1 MEQSVLKNY
10 AKYVSLNILGMIGL
24 SCYILADTFFLSK
37 ALGATGLAALNFS
50 ISIYSLI
57 HGTGLMIGI
66 GGATRY
72 SILKYQREEEQK
84 NIAFTSSLKLGIL
97 AGAVFAAIGILWTV
111 PLAVLLGADEVTLPL
126 TRDYL
131 RTILC
136 FAPFFILNNIVLA
149 FIRNDN
155 NPRLSMI
162 AMLTGSF
169 SNIILDY
176 VFMFP
181 LGMGMFGA
189 AFATGLAPV
198 ISLGILSFHFI
209 FGKSSLCWMRARSRL
224 RMTRDILSL
233 GLAAFITEVSS
244 AIVLITFNWI
254 ILKLEGNVGVAS
266 YGIVANLAL
275 VGISVFT
282 GIAQGIQ
289 PLVSKAYGLREKPV
303 IRKLLRYAV
312 VSSLVIASAIYLLV
326 YFGSGWLT
334 GIFNSGQNASI
345 ALLAEP
351 GLKIY
356 FIGFFFAGVNIIV
369 CMYLSAAENAM
380 KAFLISVARGCVI
393 LVPMAFLL
401 SAVWGMTGVWM
412 AFVAAEGL
420 VSILAVLM
428 IFVKKTS

>member
-1 MEQSVLKNY
+1 M
-10 AKYVSLNILGMIGL
+10 
-24 SCYILADTFFLSK
+24 
-37 ALGATGLAALNFS
+37 
-50 ISIYSLI
+50 
-57 HGTGLMIGI
+57 
-66 GGATRY
+66 
-72 SILKYQREEEQK
+72 
-84 NIAFTSSLKLGIL
+84 
-97 AGAVFAAIGILWTV
+97 
-111 PLAVLLGADEVTLPL
+111 
-126 TRDYL
+126 
-131 RTILC
+131 
-136 FAPFFILNNIVLA
+136 
-149 FIRNDN
+149 
-155 NPRLSMI
+155 
-162 AMLTGSF
+162 
-169 SNIILDY
+169 
-176 VFMFP
+176 
-181 LGMGMFGA
+181 
-189 AFATGLAPV
+189 
-198 ISLGILSFHFI
+198 
-209 FGKSSLCWMRARSRL
+209 
-224 RMTRDILSL
+224 
-233 GLAAFITEVSS
+233 
-244 AIVLITFNWI
+244 
-254 ILKLEGNVGVAS
+254 
-266 YGIVANLAL
+266 
-275 VGISVFT
+275 
-282 GIAQGIQ
+282 
-289 PLVSKAYGLREKPV
+289 